1 MARDRFSN
9 QKPRNY
15 NDDIKYG
22 KNTKMNHYVIPK
34 REPISDDSRLFIVDL
49 ISKCKLDNDIKFL
62 RSILAEKK
70 QPTARQKKVIIS
82 IINKT
87 L

>member
-22 KNTKMNHYVIPK
+22 KHTKMNHYVIPK
-34 REPISDDSRLFIVDL
+34 REPISDDARLFIIDL
-49 ISKCKLDNDIKFL
+49 ISKCKSDNDIKLL
-62 RSILAEKK
+62 RSILANEK
-70 QPTARQKKVIIS
+70 QPTARQSKAIIAIRNKVE
-82 IINKT
+82 
-87 L
+87 